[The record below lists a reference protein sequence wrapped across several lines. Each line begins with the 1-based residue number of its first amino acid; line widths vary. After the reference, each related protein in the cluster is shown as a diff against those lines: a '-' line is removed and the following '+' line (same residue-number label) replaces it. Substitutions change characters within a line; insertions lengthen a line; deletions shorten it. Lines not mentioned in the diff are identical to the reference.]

1 MVYNRKQEA
10 QNCGKKRVVSI
21 MSKSKSKHSKLLF
34 AFVFFAILIVG
45 VVVIDSSFNGKLLN
59 LSNLTGVMTH
69 AIIPSFIAWGLSF
82 IFACGYTDL
91 SVGGIIV
98 LAANVASILG
108 NKFGYAGVLLGGSG
122 VAILLL
128 FLNFCIFAYS
138 KIPSWIAGLG
148 MAMIYEASAVLFWKN
163 IMSKG
168 VDLDSNYRGF
178 GQVPGIF
185 IIFAVGLLLAYFL
198 YNRSTIGLSIRA
210 IGSNWDVAHAIGI
223 KGKSSLLAVGL
234 ISGVFVGCAAFI
246 SISYNVRITAK
257 TGLTSLS
264 LIFQPLAVLLLA
276 QVLQKK
282 INLIVAIPICAFL
295 ISAIFNLLT
304 IASIPSGTWQEA
316 ILGLCIIVFGI
327 IAQRNNKGVVK

>member
-1 MVYNRKQEA
+1 
-10 QNCGKKRVVSI
+10 
-21 MSKSKSKHSKLLF
+21 MSKNKPIRSFFILI
-34 AFVFFAILIVG
+34 FFAVLIAG
-45 VVVIDSSFNGKLLN
+45 FIIFNSIFNGKFLN

-82 IFACGYTDL
+82 VFACGYVDL
-91 SVGGIIV
+91 SIGGIIV
-98 LAANVASILG
+98 LAANVASSLG
-108 NKFGYAGVLLGGSG
+108 NQFGYAGVLVGGLG

-128 FLNFCIFAYS
+128 FLNFNIFVYS

-148 MAMIYEASAVLFWKN
+148 MAMIYEATAVIYWKN

-168 VDLDSNYRGF
+168 VDLNSDYRAL

-185 IIFAVGLLLAYFL
+185 IVFAVGLILAYFL
-198 YNRSTIGLSIRA
+198 YNRTTIGLNIRA
-210 IGSNWDVAHAIGI
+210 IGSNWDVAKAIGI
-223 KGKSSLLAVGL
+223 RGNITLLAVGL
-234 ISGVFVGCAAFI
+234 ISGLFIGCAAFI
-246 SISYNVRITAK
+246 NISYNVRITAK

-282 INLIVAIPICAFL
+282 INLIIAIPICAFL
-295 ISAIFNLLT
+295 ISAIFNMLT

-316 ILGLCIIVFGI
+316 ILGLCVIVFGI
-327 IAQRNNKGVVK
+327 IAQRNSKGVVK